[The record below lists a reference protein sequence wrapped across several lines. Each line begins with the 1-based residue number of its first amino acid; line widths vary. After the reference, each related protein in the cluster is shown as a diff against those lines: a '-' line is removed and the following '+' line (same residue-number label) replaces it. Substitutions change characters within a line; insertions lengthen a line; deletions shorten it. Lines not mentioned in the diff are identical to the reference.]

1 MAPRA
6 LTRRGLSKTGCALS
20 VGLLALSSTAR
31 ALADPSPPPA
41 YRIIDL
47 GTLGYA
53 SGINDKGQVVG
64 TALVRPGQRDAVI
77 DDGTGI
83 HDLGDDVVR
92 KINKA
97 VLVPDDEARIG
108 NGERSYAINR
118 KRPRMPG
125 PSIAFAS

>member
-1 MAPRA
+1 MPRSPGREDR
-6 LTRRGLSKTGCALS
+6 TGLKEISWK
-20 VGLLALSSTAR
+20 R
-31 ALADPSPPPA
+31 
-41 YRIIDL
+41 
-47 GTLGYA
+47 
-53 SGINDKGQVVG
+53 
-64 TALVRPGQRDAVI
+64 LVRIACRANAV
-77 DDGTGI
+77 TGI